1 MWLKPRKKEN
11 TLVLFFS
18 VKFFCYCLWVRLLKK
33 SFLVASLIRVLRF
46 VHELLTN
53 HKTEQ
58 LQLCSPLPSTLSFS
72 ENTTHDFVN
81 ILYCRDFS
89 VGLGRPSRAS
99 TEIPHVMPRT
109 GPGARSLNQRWWVYG
124 APKGLRRSLVDEQ
137 CPKQPFVRKLT
148 YRVTKWKQYT
158 STVSMSFWF
167 EQKSLDD
174 GSMYVR
180 KKWGM
185 LKVNFEYQSQWHY
198 EAFFN
203 GKIWN
208 VLINKNK
215 D

>member
-1 MWLKPRKKEN
+1 MENNSDNFFIFFEQCSQIFSSRFSFMVKTKNERKYISFIF
-11 TLVLFFS
+11 LGIVF
-18 VKFFCYCLWVRLLKK
+18 LLLLISPTVKK
-33 SFLVASLIRVLRF
+33 SFFVASLIRVFRF

-137 CPKQPFVRKLT
+137 CPKQPFFRKLT
-148 YRVTKWKQYT
+148 YRVTK
-158 STVSMSFWF
+158 
-167 EQKSLDD
+167 
-174 GSMYVR
+174 
-180 KKWGM
+180 
-185 LKVNFEYQSQWHY
+185 
-198 EAFFN
+198 
-203 GKIWN
+203 
-208 VLINKNK
+208 
-215 D
+215 